1 MRVLVTGGRDYDD
14 YGAVKRELD
23 ALEDMAYMQREI
35 LVVIHGDARG
45 ADSLARHWCKDAMTR
60 APYNV
65 QHIPCPADWK
75 THGMAAGPIRNQ
87 AMIDDHH
94 PSLVLAFP
102 GGKGTADMVR
112 RARRAGLEV
121 REIS

>member
-45 ADSLARHWCKDAMTR
+45 SR
-60 APYNV
+60 
-65 QHIPCPADWK
+65 
-75 THGMAAGPIRNQ
+75 
-87 AMIDDHH
+87 
-94 PSLVLAFP
+94 
-102 GGKGTADMVR
+102 
-112 RARRAGLEV
+112 
-121 REIS
+121 